1 MTIYPTITTG
11 GGNIEYSL
19 ETALGTTDATW
30 KDFRICEDANPTFP
44 TDTREVLPLSFRGYR
59 DPSTRDP
66 QVSYEKF
73 RENAITIATYVSTKV
88 PASAGTIDDRPQW
101 INMLRAMGCT
111 LVEASA
117 TKTTLDGYT
126 NTGAYS
132 LTADKSGVGEVGI
145 LELLNGTFWP
155 QLTATFAT
163 GGSAYDVVPS
173 MCIPSAAESG
183 ADFYQAWSV
192 IPPKGVAATTGT
204 SMSFRVSSFYPTSTE
219 TGSCYTYSGVVPSE
233 LKDVTFESGK
243 PIKMEFSAHCCDVA
257 FDQSGLDLSTATY
270 DDRPDIVIVDG
281 AGDFRFGFMPYNT
294 APLAATRT
302 TGFRSAKFSPGI
314 KVDPVMETGSTAAVN
329 GCGGFLCHYVGAK
342 IELTMDVN
350 KDYWDRLESSASQT
364 GLYLELVQPT
374 SAMSHGAF
382 GLWLPKCY
390 MTGKPVCDLWG
401 EKEMTVTVT
410 LEPTAGPYAT
420 AAKTDQGAAPWV
432 MGCSPY
438 IAP

>member
-19 ETALGTTDATW
+19 ETALGTTDTTW

-88 PASAGTIDDRPQW
+88 PATAGTISDRPQW
-101 INMLRAMGCT
+101 LNMLRAMGCT
-111 LVEASA
+111 LVEANA
-117 TKTTLDGYT
+117 TPTTLDVYSS
-126 NTGAYS
+126 ASSYS
-132 LTADKSGVGEVGI
+132 LDADKSGVGEVGI
-145 LELLNGTFWP
+145 IELTNGTFWP
-155 QLTATFAT
+155 QLTGTYT
-163 GGSAYDVVPS
+163 GSATWTIEPTMALPS
-173 MCIPSAAESG
+173 PGSG
-183 ADFYQAWSV
+183 ITDYDFYQGWSV

-204 SMSFRVSSFYPTSTE
+204 SMSFRVSSFYNTSTE
-219 TGSCYTYSGVVPSE
+219 TGSCYVYSGVVPSE
-233 LKDVTFESGK
+233 LKDVVFESGK
-243 PIKMEFSAHCCDVA
+243 PIKMEFSAHCCDI
-257 FDQSGLDLSTATY
+257 DWDDSGIDLTTAAY

-281 AGDFRFGFMPYNT
+281 AGDFRFGLATYAVP
-294 APLAATRT
+294 AIAATRT
-302 TGFRSAKFSPGI
+302 TGFRSAKFTPGI
-314 KVDPVMETGSTAAVN
+314 AVTPVMETGSATAVN
-329 GCGGFLCHYVGAK
+329 GCGGFLCHYTGAR

-350 KDYWDRLESSASQT
+350 KDYWTKLESSAAQD

-390 MTGKPVCDLWG
+390 LTGKPSADLWG
-401 EKEMTVTVT
+401 DKEMTVTVT

-420 AAKTDQGAAPWV
+420 AAKTDQGAAPWI

-438 IAP
+438 IA